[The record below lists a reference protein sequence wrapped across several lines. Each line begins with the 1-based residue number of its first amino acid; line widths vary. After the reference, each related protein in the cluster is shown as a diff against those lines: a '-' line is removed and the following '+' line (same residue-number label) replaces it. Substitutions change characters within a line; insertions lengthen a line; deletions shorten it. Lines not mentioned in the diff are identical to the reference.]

1 MPRLR
6 QLPMVCVAVAA
17 VTALAACGGS
27 SSGGASAAGSPA
39 AGKTSTAASGGGGG
53 GTKAFCAEVKSQE
66 AELQGTALSGVLA
79 GGTPAA
85 WKAYFVKAAA
95 LNQRLVDV
103 APSDIKSTVATLKDT
118 STQLQDAM
126 AADGYDVSKLGS
138 TKLLTLLRNPARV
151 AASQKI
157 TAYVQT
163 ACNIDLSKVGG

>member
-1 MPRLR
+1 MSPRLR
-6 QLPMVCVAVAA
+6 LPLSPRAA
-17 VTALAACGGS
+17 AS
-27 SSGGASAAGSPA
+27 SSGGPSAAGSPA
-39 AGKTSTAASGGGGG
+39 AGSTSTAASGSGG

-85 WKAYFVKAAA
+85 WKAYFVKTAA